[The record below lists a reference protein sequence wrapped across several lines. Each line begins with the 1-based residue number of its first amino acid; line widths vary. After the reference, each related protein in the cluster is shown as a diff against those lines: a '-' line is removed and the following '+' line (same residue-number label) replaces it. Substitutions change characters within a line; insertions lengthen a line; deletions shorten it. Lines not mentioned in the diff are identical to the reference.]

1 MHRIS
6 HHVTQLAVPFPCD
19 ACGHGDRRDAARLRH
34 HDARRN
40 SVGGVVGPV
49 VQQELRQLS
58 RFASGNPNEE
68 TRNSERMPDK
78 NDTPLKS
85 KTKQINGF

>member
-19 ACGHGDRRDAARLRH
+19 ACGHGDRRDAPRLRH
-34 HDARRN
+34 HDARR
-40 SVGGVVGPV
+40 SIGGVVGPV

-58 RFASGNPNEE
+58 RFASTNEE
-68 TRNSERMPDK
+68 TLNSK
-78 NDTPLKS
+78 NA
-85 KTKQINGF
+85 KQNDM